1 MRASGKSVGASV
13 WGNRGGSP
21 SSTFGAALSFS
32 QTPYRASRY
41 FATSSKP
48 PRPGA
53 SSFERLISDSFLFS
67 RLAARSRVSR
77 CVTGYDLAGSCRVPP
92 RVPQGGTSPNH
103 LRGGCPATARLA
115 GRFNQYDA
123 GQSTANTE
131 APFRFASRIFC
142 GNQAAKPQRIESHAR
157 RFATGTRS
165 CAASPA
171 RFSLVV
177 SSATDDSFRFAVEIL
192 PTPVKILLAA
202 LRSNLTGSGWI
213 SLGKTKKILG
223 GLRGLFR
230 FLPSDHVVYGCK
242 DALLLVARHLADFVK

>member
-115 GRFNQYDA
+115 ARLNQYA
-123 GQSTANTE
+123 AANPPPTQKH
-131 APFRFASRIFC
+131 RFAVLHGSSVKARRQSRRI
-142 GNQAAKPQRIESHAR
+142 NQSHAR
-157 RFATGTRS
+157 RLRDRHPVLARLAR
-165 CAASPA
+165 AA
-171 RFSLVV
+171 F
-177 SSATDDSFRFAVEIL
+177 
-192 PTPVKILLAA
+192 
-202 LRSNLTGSGWI
+202 
-213 SLGKTKKILG
+213 
-223 GLRGLFR
+223 LRGIERNRQSLFR
-230 FLPSDHVVYGCK
+230 
-242 DALLLVARHLADFVK
+242 